1 MAKSEDKETGSG
13 KKPNK
18 LQRAKNKHADKLKEL
33 NIREVS
39 KIGENVINLE
49 RETTDGYCC
58 FILIAVF
65 LISVGLGAY
74 GFSRGGTSAIAPY
87 TLDGEQCG
95 NS

>member
-1 MAKSEDKETGSG
+1 MAKSEDKETGQG

-18 LQRAKNKHADKLKEL
+18 MQRQRIKHAELLNNL
-33 NIREVS
+33 NIRETS